1 MPIAG
6 AIFQAAWAKRRAAHP
21 PAGPSPET
29 RPLIADIAIDPRS
42 GTPGAGGFIEHFR
55 LSQGEMADTR
65 YKLVPR
71 ETLYA
76 MRPDAEDGD
85 LAGADDGASAAGDFF
100 GNMTGERPRSD
111 FLDPFGERRDPR
123 PNRRADTYGYG
134 GTIPTSPGPVRRAAR
149 PSARTRPRAA
159 PAAAT
164 PIISSATT
172 RDSDRPPLREFDDA
186 SAASCR
192 PRPRLQPRRPGHR
205 RPGADDARRQHGA
218 YGKVRDFASV
228 TAVDPASLK
237 PGEILFTDHRDNPTV
252 PENGLIPYLDWLKA
266 RPAEAQA
273 LSPFPGYKEP
283 DYTVTLNGVTKPR
296 HETLKVY
303 VAEGR
308 FVVPRPAEAI
318 DLKSFANL
326 GFVQAMDPAIKHKTI
341 DPNDVT
347 PTKDPR
353 PPSPGGPTGPGARP
367 PRPASSPERSRRQAP
382 PRGAPRQQAGGGLG
396 QEDRRV
402 RLVPKRAAGARPV
415 RGRALTALTKI
426 ETPPAGGL
434 EQTIFWVNQILRFG
448 KFLAVL
454 QPMPNDPQKTV
465 VTTYVALAIKGDVL
479 DRKAEYARVP
489 VLKNLL
495 PAQVLMGNSTFNTGN
510 SISAGLP
517 VYARNRIAAFAE
529 AVAKR

>member
-1 MPIAG
+1 M
-6 AIFQAAWAKRRAAHP
+6 
-21 PAGPSPET
+21 T
-29 RPLIADIAIDPRS
+29 RPQLPAALALALGLGI
-42 GTPGAGGFIEHFR
+42 PG
-55 LSQGEMADTR
+55 
-65 YKLVPR
+65 
-71 ETLYA
+71 
-76 MRPDAEDGD
+76 
-85 LAGADDGASAAGDFF
+85 SAALAQ
-100 GNMTGERPRSD
+100 TTP
-111 FLDPFGERRDPR
+111 
-123 PNRRADTYGYG
+123 
-134 GTIPTSPGPVRRAAR
+134 AA
-149 PSARTRPRAA
+149 STA
-159 PAAAT
+159 PA
-164 PIISSATT
+164 
-172 RDSDRPPLREFDDA
+172 
-186 SAASCR
+186 
-192 PRPRLQPRRPGHR
+192 
-205 RPGADDARRQHGA
+205 
-218 YGKVRDFASV
+218 GKVRDVASV

-237 PGEILFTDHRDNPTV
+237 PGEILFTDHRDNPTA

-341 DPNDVT
+341 DLGDVT
-347 PTKDPR
+347 PTKDPAAAFARR
-353 PPSPGGPTGPGARP
+353 PDRP
-367 PRPASSPERSRRQAP
+367 WCEAAAACIESRYDLEGKLP
-382 PRGAPRQQAGGGLG
+382 LG
-396 QEDRRV
+396 V
-402 RLVPKRAAGARPV
+402 RLANKLEEGSAKKIAEFVSFQSELRVLDPTEAAPLAE
-415 RGRALTALTKI
+415 LTKI
-426 ETPPAGGL
+426 DTAPTGGL

-448 KFLAVL
+448 KFLAVF